1 MTRFL
6 DTPHHMLIGGQW
18 APSRSAS
25 VRTVHNPA
33 TGEPLAEVAEAG
45 AVDVDAAV
53 AAARRT
59 FDSPDWRRMPP
70 ARRTELLWNLSYLIE
85 EHAEELA
92 VMEVLNQG
100 KPLPVARGLDVK
112 APVQTLRYYAGW
124 ATKIEGTTVDLAP
137 VEPAGRPYG
146 PHTHAYSLREPVGVA
161 AAIVPWNV
169 PLLMAVARLAPA
181 ITAGCTVIIKPAEQ
195 TPLTTLRLGE
205 LIEQAGFPPGAVNIV
220 TGSGEVAGAALV
232 SHPDVDKIAFV
243 GSTETARTIAASAS
257 RSLKRLS
264 LECGGKS
271 PTIVFADADV
281 EEATAA
287 AAGLIF
293 LNSGQMCFAGS
304 RLLVHSD
311 VADDIIAGVVDH
323 ARSLKV
329 GPGMDLDTDLGPLVS
344 QEQLDRVSGYLALG
358 RSEGATLVTGGSRI
372 DRPGYFV
379 EPTVFRTDDPA
390 LRVNQEEIFGP
401 VLVTTEFSD
410 ESEVIAMANA
420 TSYGLSASVWT
431 NDLSR
436 AHVVASELR
445 VGGVSI
451 NCAIGLD
458 HALPMGLYKQSGI
471 GVSGG
476 FQGVEEYLETKSV
489 TVALR

>member
-1 MTRFL
+1 
-6 DTPHHMLIGGQW
+6 MLIGGQW
-18 APSRSAS
+18 VPSRSAG
-25 VRTVHNPA
+25 VRTVRNPA
-33 TGEPLAEVAEAG
+33 TGERLAEVAEAG
-45 AVDVDAAV
+45 AADVDAAV

-59 FDSPDWRRMPP
+59 FESRAWRRMPA
-70 ARRTELLWNLSYLIE
+70 ARRTELLWNLSHLIE
-85 EHAEELA
+85 ENAEELA

-100 KPLPVARGLDVK
+100 KPLPVARRLDVR
-112 APVQTLRYYAGW
+112 APVETLRYYAGW
-124 ATKIEGTTVDLAP
+124 ATKIAGTTVEVAAP
-137 VEPAGRPYG
+137 EPAGRPYG
-146 PHTHAYSLREPVGVA
+146 PQTHAYSLREPVGVA

-181 ITAGCTVIIKPAEQ
+181 MTAGCTVIIKPAEQ

-205 LIEQAGFPPGAVNIV
+205 LVEQAGFPPGAVNIV

-232 SHPDVDKIAFV
+232 SHPDVDKITFV

-271 PTIVFADADV
+271 PTIIFADADL
-281 EEATAA
+281 EAATAA

-304 RLLVHSD
+304 RLLVQSG
-311 VADDIIAGVVDH
+311 VADDVISGVAER
-323 ARSLKV
+323 ARNLKV
-329 GPGMDLDTDLGPLVS
+329 GPGMDPDTDLGPLVS
-344 QEQLDRVSGYLALG
+344 QEQLDRVAGYLALG
-358 RSEGATLVTGGSRI
+358 RSEGATLVTGGGRVE
-372 DRPGYFV
+372 RPGYFV
-379 EPTVFRTDDPA
+379 EPTIFRTDDPA

-401 VLVTTEFSD
+401 VLVTTEFN
-410 ESEVIAMANA
+410 EEAEVVAMANA
-420 TSYGLSASVWT
+420 TPYGLSASVWT

-451 NCAIGLD
+451 NCALGFD

>member
-1 MTRFL
+1 
-6 DTPHHMLIGGQW
+6 MLIDGQW
-18 APSRSAS
+18 VPSRSGG
-25 VRTVHNPA
+25 VRTVRNPA
-33 TGEPLAEVAEAG
+33 TGDGLAEVAEADTH
-45 AVDVDAAV
+45 DVDRAV

-59 FDSPDWRRMPP
+59 FESGAWRRMPA

-85 EHAEELA
+85 EHSEELA

-100 KPLPVARGLDVK
+100 KPLSVARRLDVK
-112 APVQTLRYYAGW
+112 APVETLRYYAGW
-124 ATKIEGTTVDLAP
+124 ATKIAGTTVEVAAP
-137 VEPAGRPYG
+137 EPAGRPYG
-146 PHTHAYSLREPVGVA
+146 PQTHAYSLREPVGVA

-181 ITAGCTVIIKPAEQ
+181 IVAGCTVIIKPAEQ

-205 LIEQAGFPPGAVNIV
+205 LISEAGFPPGAVNIV
-220 TGSGEVAGAALV
+220 TGAGEVAGAALV
-232 SHPDVDKIAFV
+232 DHPGVDKITFV

-271 PTIVFADADV
+271 PTIVFADADI
-281 EEATAA
+281 EAATAA

-304 RLLVHSD
+304 RLLVQSG
-311 VADDIIAGVVDH
+311 VADDIVSGVIDH
-323 ARSLKV
+323 AHSLKI
-329 GPGMDLDTDLGPLVS
+329 GPGMDAGTDLGPLVS
-344 QEQLDRVSGYLALG
+344 QEQLDRVGGYIAVG
-358 RSEGATLVTGGSRI
+358 VDEGADLVTGGGII

-379 EPTVFRTDDPA
+379 EPTIFRTDDPA

-401 VLVTTEFSD
+401 VLVTTEFKD
-410 ESEVIAMANA
+410 EADVIAMANA

-431 NDLSR
+431 SDLSR
-436 AHVVASELR
+436 AHVMASELR